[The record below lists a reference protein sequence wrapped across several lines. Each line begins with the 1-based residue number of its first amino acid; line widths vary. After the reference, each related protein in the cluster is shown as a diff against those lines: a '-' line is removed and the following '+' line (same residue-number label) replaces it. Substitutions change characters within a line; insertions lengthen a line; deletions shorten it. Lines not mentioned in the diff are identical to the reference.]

1 MIRTLGQV
9 FGVIAAAF
17 FGLGGLAVVLLR
29 IAQTPAVPRGS
40 EPHVYGAPA
49 IAFGLASIALGTFFA
64 LYLALPKAYDY
75 SDLKQKG
82 ALYALVTF
90 GVLFGVG
97 FILTALQLSGRA
109 I

>member
-1 MIRTLGQV
+1 MLRTLGQV
-9 FGVIAAAF
+9 LGAVAATV
-17 FGLGGLAVVLLR
+17 FGLGGIAVVALR
-29 IAQTPAVPRGS
+29 VAQTPAVPRGS

-49 IAFGLASIALGTFFA
+49 IAFGLASIALAVFFA

-97 FILTALQLSGRA
+97 FILTALQLTGRA

>member
-1 MIRTLGQV
+1 MLRTLSQV
-9 FGVIAAAF
+9 FGAVAAAV
-17 FGLGGLAVVLLR
+17 FGVGGMAVVVLR
-29 IAQTPAVPRGS
+29 VAQTPAVPRGA
-40 EPHVYGAPA
+40 EPHIYGGPA
-49 IAFGLASIALGTFFA
+49 IAFGLASIALAVFFA
-64 LYLALPKAYDY
+64 LYLALPRAYDY

-82 ALYALVTF
+82 ALYALIAF